1 MGVRTQQDTGRE
13 VEVQRPITGGQ
24 GLGESEAPSGGRKCT
39 KLELVQR
46 LEAGG
51 PVLIL
56 GFP

>member
-1 MGVRTQQDTGRE
+1 M
-13 VEVQRPITGGQ
+13 
-24 GLGESEAPSGGRKCT
+24 GESEAPSGGRKWT

-56 GFP
+56 GFPRRGWGSEGRGPLAFQHFLLS